1 MVFADF
7 SKSLKIVSLLL
18 TTKYKRDIESP
29 KKGHRDD
36 EKARASLLWGGGKR
50 AETLE
55 PGES

>member
-36 EKARASLLWGGGKR
+36 EKASLSSMRRG
-50 AETLE
+50 
-55 PGES
+55 